1 MNNPFTKSIAASLAL
16 ALFACGGSQVA
27 PGITV
32 QPANATVAAG
42 GNATFTVTATGGAL
56 QYQWSLAG
64 APISGATGGSYT
76 TPAATATS
84 RTALLNVVASPALTT
99 QPKAVTQLAGTS
111 ATFSVAVAAGETL
124 TWQWQKDG
132 ADIPSATAA
141 SYTIPSVS
149 AANAGSYRCVVT

>member
-27 PGITV
+27 PAITV

-64 APISGATGGSYT
+64 A
-76 TPAATATS
+76 
-84 RTALLNVVASPALTT
+84 
-99 QPKAVTQLAGTS
+99 
-111 ATFSVAVAAGETL
+111 F
-124 TWQWQKDG
+124 
-132 ADIPSATAA
+132 
-141 SYTIPSVS
+141 
-149 AANAGSYRCVVT
+149 C